1 MAPITVALDWTPN
14 TNHTGFY
21 VARNKGF
28 YKDAGLDVQILSPH
42 QDEYKT
48 TPGVLLA
55 ALTATPCQHKTL
67 QCTERKFIKC

>member
-1 MAPITVALDWTPN
+1 MAPITIALDWTPN

-21 VARNKGF
+21 VARSKGF
-28 YKDAGLDVQILSPH
+28 YKDAGLEVQILSPH

-55 ALTATPCQHKTL
+55 QQMPPVL
-67 QCTERKFIKC
+67 QRDANIKLFVTMNVQ